1 MKRYFLTVLL
11 LVNAAAHAAP
21 SGLHL
26 TPQQCTSYPF
36 VVGQQKVTH
45 RDLMRELKELEAEG
59 YSIDDNSD
67 AYPDDLWAAQDKL
80 NQDYQRDC
88 APHSSAMHSS
98 AALPNAG

>member
-1 MKRYFLTVLL
+1 MKRYFLVVLL
-11 LVNAAAHAAP
+11 LANTAAHAA

-45 RDLMRELKELEAEG
+45 KDLMRELEELEAEG
-59 YSIDDNSD
+59 YSIDDNTD
-67 AYPDDLWAAQDKL
+67 EYPDDLWAAQDKL

-88 APHSSAMHSS
+88 AAHSPAMHSS
-98 AALPNAG
+98 AAQPNAG

>member
-1 MKRYFLTVLL
+1 MKRYLLTALL

-21 SGLHL
+21 GIHL

-36 VVGQQKVTH
+36 VVGQHKVTH
-45 RDLMRELKELEAEG
+45 KDLIRELEELEAEG

-67 AYPDDLWAAQDKL
+67 DYPDDLWAAQDKL

-88 APHSSAMHSS
+88 VPHQTAE
-98 AALPNAG
+98 LPHAG